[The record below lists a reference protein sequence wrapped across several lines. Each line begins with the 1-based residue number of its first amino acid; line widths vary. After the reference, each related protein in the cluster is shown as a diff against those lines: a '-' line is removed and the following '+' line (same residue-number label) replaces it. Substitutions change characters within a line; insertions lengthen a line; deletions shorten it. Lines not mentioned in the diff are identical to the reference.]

1 MGHTI
6 LASRFARAVIAL
18 AVSVGAFASQAAPAA
33 GWANG
38 GGDGYGTH
46 DWIIDQAVRVL
57 DGRVDSW
64 FDAQTARIHSD
75 DPDTLERAAGD
86 QDDHVYH
93 EKGKRGGAIDRIASE
108 FDKAQASYAAGDYED
123 ASYHIGLLSHI
134 YGDIL
139 QPYHTAYA
147 AMNRA
152 TEHHNYEQVVAPLTR
167 KASDMPAWQSSR
179 RTVSTFG
186 NIRTKAVASAKYSR
200 SLYPSLHKAF
210 APDQHHMNATVKA
223 ITGKVMTRA
232 ANDLADVIWSVAQGT
247 GAQPQVG
254 SLKVSVRWVGVKSG
268 YPTQWVYVTAR
279 DVDGK
284 PIEDL
289 MVSVAWPTT
298 SGTRKEVLY
307 TDPHGFQMRKGPVG
321 TAPKL
326 TQLDVVASATVRG
339 QLRQAHAW
347 WAITPV
353 LKAGGAGFKTRVSDA
368 TVVPGQTVV
377 VTSTA
382 HDGNG
387 RPVPNLLVRW
397 VWDFDGKKVTT
408 KAITD
413 ATGRASSSQ
422 LITTSTTRT
431 RVHVTAFTQSASRN
445 RSSTADF
452 KRVQ

>member
-1 MGHTI
+1 MRHTTF
-6 LASRFARAVIAL
+6 ASRFARAVIAL
-18 AVSVGAFASQAAPAA
+18 AVSAGAFASQATPAA
-33 GWANG
+33 GWSNG

-57 DGRVDSW
+57 DGRVDGW
-64 FDAQTARIHSD
+64 FDAQMARIHSD
-75 DPDTLERAAGD
+75 DPDTIERAEA
-86 QDDHVYH
+86 QRHDHEYH
-93 EKGKRGGAIDRIASE
+93 EKGKRGGAIDRIARE
-108 FDKAQASYAAGDYED
+108 FDVAQASYAAGDYED
-123 ASYHIGLLSHI
+123 ASYHIGLLAHI

-147 AMNRA
+147 AVKRNP
-152 TEHHNYEQVVAPLTR
+152 EHSRYELLVGPLTR
-167 KASDMPAWQSSR
+167 HPNDMPAWQSSR
-179 RTVSTFG
+179 RTVSTFA

-200 SLYPSLHKAF
+200 SLYPALHKAF
-210 APDQHHMNATVKA
+210 GPDQTHLNETVKA
-223 ITGKVMTRA
+223 ITGKVMRRA

-247 GAQPQVG
+247 GAQPQIG

-279 DVDGK
+279 DVDGN
-284 PIEDL
+284 PIEGL
-289 MVSVAWPTT
+289 MVTVAWPTT
-298 SGTRKEVLY
+298 TGTRNELLY
-307 TDPHGFQMRKGPVG
+307 TDPHGRQMRKGAVG
-321 TAPKL
+321 TSPKL
-326 TQLDVVASATVRG
+326 TPLDVVASATVRG
-339 QLRQAHAW
+339 QLSTAHAW

-353 LKAGGAGFKTRVSDA
+353 LKDRGAGFRTRVSDD

-382 HDGNG
+382 HDRNG

-397 VWDFDGKKVTT
+397 VWDFDGRTLTT
-408 KAITD
+408 RAITD

-445 RSSTADF
+445 RSSTTDF